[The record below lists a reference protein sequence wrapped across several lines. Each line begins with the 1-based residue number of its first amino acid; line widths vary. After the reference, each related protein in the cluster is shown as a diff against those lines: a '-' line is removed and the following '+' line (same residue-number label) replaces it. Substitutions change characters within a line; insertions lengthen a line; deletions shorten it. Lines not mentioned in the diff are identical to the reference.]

1 MTLYTLITNIQNL
14 AKMEP
19 NIGFI
24 TQGDIYSLNHIQD
37 VVYPAFVITQAQ
49 HTGSYYN
56 EYENYNI
63 TMFLVDRLVEDKS
76 NELDVQ
82 SWANTCIQNIL
93 HRIEETN
100 LGIVGDVF
108 TVQTFTEKF
117 DSLCAGAYATINIRV
132 PILQCEC
139 GCNCGGTP
147 EPGPT
152 PGGGVTEEKVIEIA
166 TEIVDEKLVHYVD
179 NETFAELENT
189 VDEKQDKLKY
199 YTEGSNTFETK
210 VRQPGIPGLVQ
221 EKITSIN
228 GTVSNILIN
237 VSEGNEAGS
246 IYLDK
251 DYININTEYLRLGEP
266 HAEKGL
272 KILPGQMY
280 FDNELF
286 YSNGKLVN
294 YYDKTDID
302 NKIGDINSIL
312 NTI

>member
-56 EYENYNI
+56 EYENYSI

-139 GCNCGGTP
+139 GCSCGGNTP
-147 EPGPT
+147 EPTPT
-152 PGGGVTEEKVIEIA
+152 PGDITEQKVREISTEIA
-166 TEIVDEKLVHYVD
+166 TEIIDDKLIHYVD
-179 NETFAELENT
+179 NETFSELENT
-189 VDEKQDKLKY
+189 VEDKQEKLKFY
-199 YTEGSNTFETK
+199 GEDPSNYAASIGMVYNRNTTEIGADTQGVILKNRRSDGKKSQVTVEGPEVAVTTEKFTYNDKEVATK
-210 VRQPGIPGLVQ
+210 EYVKNMIDEFYDVT
-221 EKITSIN
+221 ITKK
-228 GTVSNILIN
+228 
-237 VSEGNEAGS
+237 
-246 IYLDK
+246 LD
-251 DYININTEYLRLGEP
+251 
-266 HAEKGL
+266 
-272 KILPGQMY
+272 
-280 FDNELF
+280 ELWQ
-286 YSNGKLVN
+286 
-294 YYDKTDID
+294 
-302 NKIGDINSIL
+302 
-312 NTI
+312 TIWSLH

>member
-139 GCNCGGTP
+139 GCNCGGDKP
-147 EPGPT
+147 EPT
-152 PGGGVTEEKVIEIA
+152 PGGSVTEEKVIEIA

-189 VDEKQDKLKY
+189 VDEK
-199 YTEGSNTFETK
+199 F
-210 VRQPGIPGLVQ
+210 
-221 EKITSIN
+221 
-228 GTVSNILIN
+228 
-237 VSEGNEAGS
+237 
-246 IYLDK
+246 
-251 DYININTEYLRLGEP
+251 
-266 HAEKGL
+266 
-272 KILPGQMY
+272 
-280 FDNELF
+280 
-286 YSNGKLVN
+286 VN

-312 NTI
+312 NNI

>member
-56 EYENYNI
+56 EYENYSI

-139 GCNCGGTP
+139 GCSCGGNTP
-147 EPGPT
+147 EPTPT
-152 PGGGVTEEKVIEIA
+152 PGDITEQKVREISTEIA
-166 TEIVDEKLVHYVD
+166 TEIIDDKLIHYVD
-179 NETFAELENT
+179 NETFSELENT
-189 VDEKQDKLKY
+189 VDDKQEKLKFY
-199 YTEGSNTFETK
+199 AEDHSNYAASIGIVYNRNTAEIGADTQGVILKNRRSDGKKSQLTVEGTEVAVTTGKFTYNDEEVATK
-210 VRQPGIPGLVQ
+210 
-221 EKITSIN
+221 
-228 GTVSNILIN
+228 
-237 VSEGNEAGS
+237 
-246 IYLDK
+246 
-251 DYININTEYLRLGEP
+251 EYV
-266 HAEKGL
+266 KNM
-272 KILPGQMY
+272 I
-280 FDNELF
+280 NEL
-286 YSNGKLVN
+286 YDVTITKKL
-294 YYDKTDID
+294 DE
-302 NKIGDINSIL
+302 L
-312 NTI
+312 WQTIWSLHQN